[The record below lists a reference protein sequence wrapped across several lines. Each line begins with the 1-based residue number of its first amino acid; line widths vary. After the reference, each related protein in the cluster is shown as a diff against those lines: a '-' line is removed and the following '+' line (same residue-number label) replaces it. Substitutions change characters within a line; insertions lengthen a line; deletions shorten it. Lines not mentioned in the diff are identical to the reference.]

1 MSVAGATILVE
12 DNEDHALIARCTL
25 ARGKEGR
32 EIVWLRDGE
41 EALRYLVGRS
51 AVPDGNYRPPDLILL
66 DVDLPKVNGKEV
78 LRRIRECAGLRATPV
93 VMLTTSDN
101 RSDVAECYALGANSY
116 VVKPVRFEDLSLKLR
131 AIGAYWYHT
140 NVPDSRFANA
150 GEQA

>member
-41 EALRYLVGRS
+41 EALRY
-51 AVPDGNYRPPDLILL
+51 LILL